1 MTVVEKLSD
10 EKLLFEAFKH
20 DDEKDIL
27 VAMIVKLSDEQLIY
41 YFKDDDDLDI
51 RRAVIKKLE
60 ELRSPY

>member
-41 YFKDDDDLDI
+41 YFKDDDDEGV
-51 RRAVIKKLE
+51 RKTVEYKL
-60 ELRSPY
+60 L